1 MGRDL
6 SNYKKGFNAEMVI
19 NSYLVR
25 HGYKIIKHRYKT
37 EYGEI
42 DIIAS
47 KEKLLLFVEVKS
59 RKTIPDHEIINSKQ
73 KKRCCEAAMYFLSQ
87 HQTFLNFTMRFD
99 CFFINRHGRFKHI
112 ENAWEVTESEL
123 ASVL

>member
-1 MGRDL
+1 MGRNL
-6 SNYKKGFNAEMVI
+6 SNYKKGVDAEIIVS
-19 NSYLVR
+19 NYLIQ

-42 DIIAS
+42 DLIAN
-47 KEKLLLFVEVKS
+47 KEKLLLFVGVKN
-59 RKTIPDHEIINSKQ
+59 RKVISDHEIINKRQ

-87 HQTFLNFTMRFD
+87 NQTFLNFTMRFD
-99 CFFINRHGRFKHI
+99 CFFINHYGKFKHI
-112 ENAWEVTESEL
+112 KNAWEITESEL